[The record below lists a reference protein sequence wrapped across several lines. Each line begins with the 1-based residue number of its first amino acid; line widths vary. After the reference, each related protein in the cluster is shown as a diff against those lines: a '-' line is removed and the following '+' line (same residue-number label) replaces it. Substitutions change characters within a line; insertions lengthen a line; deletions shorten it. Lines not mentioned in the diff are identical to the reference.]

1 MSGIATRLVIAA
13 ALVSGAASAQTPDDP
28 VKVGVPRGSLVAAGG
43 GAPADVLARFI
54 ALAGGPDALIV
65 SIPPS
70 PTCVLAG
77 GAQVAGD
84 GCSTAG
90 MVAGRPGA
98 PRPVAQTL
106 AEGTAA
112 QFRAAGARNV
122 TVIETYNRAMADS
135 ESFVAPITRA
145 SGFWAPGGVP
155 QKLMDVYGGT
165 RTERELRNLLARGG
179 VVGGTS
185 AGAVILGSHFG
196 FPAAVDDDSRLTPGF
211 GFLRNVRLMPHA
223 SSQGALPMLAILAA
237 SHPERVLLAMDE
249 RAAWEIHGDTA
260 EVIGTGS
267 AFVPGEDPATP
278 DRRYLTLRAADRY
291 NMATRVVT
299 RATR

>member
-1 MSGIATRLVIAA
+1 MRYIAIRLVITA
-13 ALVSGAASAQTPDDP
+13 ALVTCATSAQTPDDS
-28 VKVGVPRGSLVAAGG
+28 VKVGLLRGSLVAAGG
-43 GAPADVLARFI
+43 GAPEDVIARFI
-54 ALAGGPDALIV
+54 ALAGGPDAPIV

-70 PTCVLAG
+70 PACVLPG
-77 GAQVAGD
+77 GGQAVGD
-84 GCSTAG
+84 GCSAG
-90 MVAGRPGA
+90 GLGARRPCA
-98 PRPVAQTL
+98 PPPVAQTL
-106 AEGTAA
+106 AEGTAS

-122 TVIETYNRAMADS
+122 TVIETYDRAVADS
-135 ESFVAPITRA
+135 ESFVAKIARA

-155 QKLMDVYGGT
+155 QKLMEVYGGT

-196 FPAAVDDDSRLTPGF
+196 FPAAVDDESRLTPGF
-211 GFLRNVRLMPHA
+211 GFLRNVRFLPHA
-223 SSQGALPMLAILAA
+223 TSQGALPMLAILAA
-237 SHPERVLLAMDE
+237 RHPDRVLLAMDE

-267 AFVPGEDPATP
+267 AFVPGEGPASP
-278 DRRYLTLRAADRY
+278 DRRYLTLRAGDRY